1 MKKQTV
7 KDIDIRN
14 KRVLMR
20 VDYNVPLDEQ
30 FNITDD
36 ARIAKSLPTLNYCLE
51 QDAKLVLMSHLGR
64 PKGTPEAKYSLAPA
78 ATHLSK
84 LLGKPV
90 ELLKDCVGP
99 EVEKRVAALKA
110 GEVVM
115 LENLRFYADEEK
127 NGEY

>member
-51 QDAKLVLMSHLGR
+51 QGAKLVLMSHLGR
-64 PKGTPEAKYSLAPA
+64 PKGAPEAKYSLAPA
-78 ATHLSK
+78 AKRLTQLI
-84 LLGKPV
+84 GKDV
-90 ELLKDCVGP
+90 SLIGDCVGKGRR
-99 EVEKRVAALKA
+99 ESGTR
-110 GEVVM
+110 
-115 LENLRFYADEEK
+115 NSR
-127 NGEY
+127 